1 MYPSIELASAL
12 ALLGDASYRRGVAYA
27 REGRL
32 LRCLWDPDVH
42 NLVGNVRGIERGCAA
57 RKVLPLPA
65 PPRIS
70 TRLSSWMASRMT
82 A

>member
-1 MYPSIELASAL
+1 MGIASRATRWPF
-12 ALLGDASYRRGVAYA
+12 AESRRA
-27 REGRL
+27 
-32 LRCLWDPDVH
+32 CST
-42 NLVGNVRGIERGCAA
+42 A

-70 TRLSSWMASRMT
+70 TRFSSWMASRMT